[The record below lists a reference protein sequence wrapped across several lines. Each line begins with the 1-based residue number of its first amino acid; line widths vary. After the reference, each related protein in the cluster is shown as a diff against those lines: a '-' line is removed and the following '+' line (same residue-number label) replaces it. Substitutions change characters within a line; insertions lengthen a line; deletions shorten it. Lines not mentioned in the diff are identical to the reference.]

1 MDASFRLDGK
11 TALVTGAGRGI
22 GAAIARAFASA
33 GAQVAVND
41 RDAAPAEAVAA
52 GLPGAVALPGD
63 VSDEAAVTRI
73 FDALAQRFGRLDV
86 LVNNAG
92 TTRDETIFETT
103 LESWNEILRV
113 NLTSAFLCS
122 KRAMAMMRDQR
133 PQQGGGR
140 IILLGSVT
148 GHQGALFGHLH
159 YAVAKAGLHGFAKT
173 LARTGAPLGITVNAI
188 APGII
193 ATELLVQTHG
203 AEGVADLEKRVP
215 LGLGQP
221 DDVAAA
227 ALYLASDAGR
237 HVTGAV
243 LDVNG
248 GMYMR

>member
-1 MDASFRLDGK
+1 MNRFRLDGK
-11 TALVTGAGRGI
+11 TVLVTGAGRGI
-22 GAAIARAFASA
+22 GAAIARAFAEA
-33 GAQVAVND
+33 GARVAVND
-41 RDAAPAEAVAA
+41 RDAASVEALAA
-52 GLPGAVALPGD
+52 SLPDALALPGD
-63 VSDEAAVTRI
+63 VGDEGAVAAI
-73 FDALAQRFGRLDV
+73 FDAIAQRFGRLDV

-122 KRAMAMMRDQR
+122 KRAMEMMRDQR
-133 PQQGGGR
+133 SGR

-159 YAVAKAGLHGFAKT
+159 YAVTKAGLHGFAKT

-188 APGII
+188 APGIV
-193 ATELLVQTHG
+193 ATELLVATHG
-203 AEGVADLEKRVP
+203 PDGVADLEKRVP

-221 DDVAAA
+221 DDIAAA
-227 ALYLASDAGR
+227 ALYLASEAGR